1 MAGFFVSGETKVR
14 PGNYIRYENGGG
26 VNAVGASNGVV
37 ALAFP
42 AKWGPLNEVQTM
54 TSEAEARK
62 IYGPNGVD
70 VITAA
75 LAGGAATIHAIR
87 VGTGGTQAKITLKA
101 GETDALTLTAASV
114 GAMPL
119 SITIRDSIADDTL
132 REAILYSE
140 LTQLAKYTFAV
151 GEGEPAA
158 LAEAIAAANDGLLV
172 ASGAATGAL
181 TAVTQEPF
189 TAGTDPTISVS
200 EYSAALDKLE
210 TYAFNVLCVGTDDAS
225 VHALAANYTQRVIE
239 SGKLIMAVF
248 AAKSSEAFETR
259 IASASAFNN
268 AAIAYAVN
276 GFEVSG
282 VPYDGYLAA
291 AVIGGMLAAV
301 PANQSLTHQAIT
313 GATAVRGE
321 LTNSQIER
329 AIKAGGLV
337 ITRAESGVVW
347 IEVGISTLVAPEGN
361 QDEGWKKL
369 RRVKT
374 RFELMNRVTQT
385 VEPLIGKINNDTNG
399 RATYMMAA
407 QGVINAMIS
416 EGKLTDGSIIEDA
429 SNPPAGDSAWFIIAV
444 DDIDSLEKAYITFRF
459 RFAAA

>member
-42 AKWGPLNEVQTM
+42 AKWGPLNEVQTL

-62 IYGPNGVD
+62 LYGPDGVD

-87 VGTGGTQAKITLKA
+87 VGTGGTQAKIVLKSGDA
-101 GETDALTLTAASV
+101 DALTLTAASV

-119 SITIRDSIADDTL
+119 SITIRDSIADETL
-132 REAILYSE
+132 REAILYSD
-140 LTQLAKYTFAV
+140 LTQIAKYTFAA

-158 LAEAIAAANDGLLV
+158 LAAAIAAANDGLLI
-172 ASGAATGAL
+172 ASGAATGAF
-181 TAVTQEPF
+181 TAVTQEVF
-189 TAGTDPTISVS
+189 AAGTDPTISVS

-210 TYAFNVLCVGTDDAS
+210 TVAFNVLCVGTDDAS
-225 VHALAANYTQRVIE
+225 VHALAASYVQRVIE

-248 AAKSSEAFETR
+248 AAKSSEAFDTR

-268 AAIAYAVN
+268 AAIAYVIN

-301 PANQSLTHQAIT
+301 PANQSLTHQAIA
-313 GATAVRGE
+313 GATAIRGE

-337 ITRAESGVVW
+337 ITRAESGVIW

-385 VEPLIGKINNDTNG
+385 VDPLIGKINNDTNG

-416 EGKLTDGSIIEDA
+416 EGKLTDGSIVEDA